1 MRVKILYNKK
11 GDGVVYPHV
20 DMISTGKTFLI
31 LTLRDKKDI
40 ELIRKNK
47 IYDMTIYNREWEDE
61 EE

>member
-1 MRVKILYNKK
+1 
-11 GDGVVYPHV
+11 
-20 DMISTGKTFLI
+20 MICKGKTFLI

>member
-1 MRVKILYNKK
+1 MRVKILYNNK

-20 DMISTGKTFLI
+20 EMISTGKTFLI
-31 LTLRDKKDI
+31 LTLSDKKDV

>member
-1 MRVKILYNKK
+1 MRVEILYNKK

-20 DMISTGKTFLI
+20 DMICKGNIFLI

-47 IYDMTIYNREWEDE
+47 IYDITIYNREWEDE

>member
-1 MRVKILYNKK
+1 MRVEILYNKK

-31 LTLRDKKDI
+31 WTLRDKKDI

>member
-1 MRVKILYNKK
+1 MRVEIEYNKK
-11 GDGVVYPHV
+11 DLVVYPHV
-20 DMISTGKTFLI
+20 DMICTGKTFLI

-47 IYDMTIYNREWEDE
+47 IHDLTIYNREWEDE

>member
-1 MRVKILYNKK
+1 MRVEILYNKK

-20 DMISTGKTFLI
+20 DMICTGKTFLI